1 MESKDTG
8 VFNLYY
14 FIFNYGKYH
23 NNKVNQL
30 LHFVFIPT
38 IQFTLLVIM
47 CHYFPEIAMPEPL
60 HAVSKHLNIVTA
72 LFVLLANIAYFR
84 VDLTTALVYLVW
96 SSAQLFFSQ
105 YLYANKESYTL
116 TLGEEKFSLLY
127 WSTVLH
133 IVSWIAQFYGHG
145 VHEGRAP
152 ALMDNVAFMG
162 LAPFFVS
169 FEFLHYGFGYRE
181 GPEMQKVRA
190 AIAND
195 IKAYRAGRQKT
206 K

>member
-1 MESKDTG
+1 M
-8 VFNLYY
+8 L
-14 FIFNYGKYH
+14 I
-23 NNKVNQL
+23 
-30 LHFVFIPT
+30 
-38 IQFTLLVIM
+38 
-47 CHYFPEIAMPEPL
+47 
-60 HAVSKHLNIVTA
+60 
-72 LFVLLANIAYFR
+72 ANIAYFR

-195 IKAYRAGRQKT
+195 IKAYRAGRQK
-206 K
+206 KK